1 MMIKGIKLDGKKEV
15 SISNEIVDFS
25 DPNEVYIPLINNGVL
40 CECVTNEGRKIR
52 KGTVIGIRKD
62 IDFPILSPVSGT
74 VVGIADGLYLNNK
87 DVSCVV
93 IKNDKK
99 EKLVEKKL
107 IEDITSYSKEGFID
121 VLKKCAVTGMG
132 GSDFPTFIKYKN
144 DVEILIVNAVEC
156 EPYITSDLMLVK
168 LKAEIILEAIDAIM
182 KINGIKKCFIAY
194 KKHNKII
201 SNSFMKYINNY
212 ENMYLAPVNDLY
224 PMGWE
229 RSIIKSVLK
238 LDYDRFPSEIGVV
251 VNNVSTIFA
260 IYKAL
265 KFQRAITKRIVTISG
280 ENFSEPV
287 NVLAKVGTDFS
298 TIIRKIGSYVDK
310 KNIRIISG
318 GPMMGFALKNDSVIV
333 TNNLNSVVVL
343 YPEDDEINECISCGK
358 CINICPS
365 NLCPVFIMKSE
376 GNKDKLIKLHPEYC
390 CECGLCSYICPSKI
404 KVREYVKEAKK
415 EVKK

>member
-1 MMIKGIKLDGKKEV
+1 MIKGIKLDGKKDI

-25 DPNEVYIPLINNGVL
+25 DPNEVYVPLINNGVL
-40 CECVTNEGRKIR
+40 CECITNEGRKIR

-62 IDFPILSPVSGT
+62 IDFPILSPVSG
-74 VVGIADGLYLNNK
+74 VVIGIKDGLYLNNK

-93 IKNDKK
+93 ISNDKK
-99 EKLVEKKL
+99 EKLVDKKL

-168 LKAEIILEAIDAIM
+168 LKAEIILETIDAIM

-201 SNSFMKYINNY
+201 SSSFMKYINKY
-212 ENMYLAPVNDLY
+212 ENIYLAPVKDLY

-229 RSIIKSVLK
+229 RSIVKSVLK
-238 LDYDRFPSEIGVV
+238 LDYDRFPSEVGVV

-343 YPEDDEINECISCGK
+343 YPEEEEINECISCGK
-358 CINICPS
+358 CIDICPS
-365 NLCPVFIMKSE
+365 NLCPVFIMKNE
-376 GNKDKLIKLHPEYC
+376 GNKDKIIKLHPEYC

-415 EVKK
+415 EVIK

>member
-1 MMIKGIKLDGKKEV
+1 MIKGIKLDGKKEV

-25 DPNEVYIPLINNGVL
+25 DPNEVYVPLINNGVL

-74 VVGIADGLYLNNK
+74 VVGVEEGLYLNNK

-93 IKNDKK
+93 IKNDKR

-121 VLKKCAVTGMG
+121 TLKKCAVTGMG

-144 DVEILIVNAVEC
+144 GVEILIVNAVEC

-168 LKAEIILEAIDAIM
+168 LKAEIILETINAIM

-201 SNSFMKYINNY
+201 SSSFLKYINKY
-212 ENMYLAPVNDLY
+212 ENIYLSPVKDLY

-229 RSIIKSVLK
+229 RSIIKSILK
-238 LDYDRFPSEIGVV
+238 LEYDRFPSEIGVV

-280 ENFSEPV
+280 ENFNEPV

-318 GPMMGFALKNDSVIV
+318 GPMMGFSLKNDSVIV
-333 TNNLNSVVVL
+333 TNNLNSVIVL
-343 YPEDDEINECISCGK
+343 YHEEEEINECISCGK

-365 NLCPVFIMKSE
+365 NLCPVFIMKNVE
-376 GNKDKLIKLHPEYC
+376 NKEKLVKLHPEYC

>member
-365 NLCPVFIMKSE
+365 NLCPVFIMKNE

>member
-1 MMIKGIKLDGKKEV
+1 MMIKGIKLDNKKGI
-15 SISNEIVDFS
+15 SISSEVVDFS
-25 DPNEVYIPLINNGVL
+25 SPNEVYIPLINNGVL
-40 CECVTNEGRKIR
+40 CESVTNEGRKIR
-52 KGTVIGIRKD
+52 KGTIIGIRKD
-62 IDFPILSPVSGT
+62 IDFPILSSVSGT
-74 VVGIADGLYLNNK
+74 VIGIENKLYLNNK
-87 DVSCVV
+87 EVPCVV

-107 IEDITSYSKEGFID
+107 IEDITSYSKEGFVD

-144 DVEILIVNAVEC
+144 DLEILIVNAVEC

-168 LKAEIILEAIDAIM
+168 LKAEIILETIDAIM

-201 SNSFMKYINNY
+201 PNSFIKYIHKY
-212 ENMYLAPVNDLY
+212 ENICLAPVEDIY

-229 RSIIKSVLK
+229 RSLIKTILK
-238 LDYDRFPSEIGVV
+238 LDYDKFPNEIGVV
-251 VNNVSTIFA
+251 VNNVSTVFA

-280 ENFSEPV
+280 ENFDEPV
-287 NVLAKVGTDFS
+287 NVLAKIGTDFS
-298 TIIRKIGSYVDK
+298 TIIRKVGNYIDK
-310 KNIRIISG
+310 KDIRIISG

-343 YPEDDEINECISCGK
+343 YSEEEEINECISCGK

-365 NLCPVFIMKSE
+365 NLCPVFIMKNE
-376 GNKDKLIKLHPEYC
+376 GNKDKLVKLHPEYC

-404 KVREYVKEAKK
+404 KLREYVKEAKR

>member
-1 MMIKGIKLDGKKEV
+1 MMIKGIKLEGKKEV

-25 DPNEVYIPLINNGVL
+25 DPNEVYVPLINNGVI

-52 KGTVIGIRKD
+52 KGTIIGIRKD

-74 VVGIADGLYLNNK
+74 VVGIKDGLYLNNK

-107 IEDITSYSKEGFID
+107 IEDITSYSKEGFIE

-132 GSDFPTFIKYKN
+132 GSDFPTYIKYKN

-168 LKAEIILEAIDAIM
+168 LKAEVILETIDAIM

-201 SNSFMKYINNY
+201 SNSFMRYINKY
-212 ENMYLAPVNDLY
+212 ENIYLAPVKDLY

-229 RSIIKSVLK
+229 RNIIKSVLK
-238 LDYDRFPSEIGVV
+238 LDYERFPSEIGVV

-298 TIIRKIGSYVDK
+298 TIIRKIGNYVDK

-318 GPMMGFALKNDSVIV
+318 GPMMGYALKNDSVIV

-343 YPEDDEINECISCGK
+343 YPEEEEINECISCGK

-365 NLCPVFIMKSE
+365 NLCPVFIMKNE
-376 GNKDKLIKLHPEYC
+376 GNKDKLVKLHPEYC

-404 KVREYVKEAKK
+404 KVREYVREAKK